1 MISAKFFLQKETFIL
16 DVDFKIPAPQITI
29 IYGQS
34 GSGKTTLLRCIAGLE
49 YALNAELV
57 VNGEVWQDSAKNIFL
72 PTHLRKIGYISQKNS
87 LFPHLNVEENLFFGF
102 KRIEKNQ
109 QKIDPQKIIAA
120 LKIEN
125 LLSRKTDKLSGGETQ
140 KIAIARSLLTSP
152 EILLMDEPVS
162 ALDDKNKMEILD
174 CIKNLHQQLALPIL
188 YVSHSKEETKYLAE
202 GFIGEFIFLKNG
214 KIINS
219 TLVSS

>member
-1 MISAKFFLQKETFIL
+1 MISAQFFLQKETFIL
-16 DVDFKIPAPQITI
+16 DVNFKIPAPQITI

-49 YALNAELV
+49 QAEKAHLT
-57 VNGEVWQDSAKNIFL
+57 VNGKVWQDSTKNIFL
-72 PTHLRKIGYISQKNS
+72 PTHLRKIGYVSQKNS
-87 LFPHLNVEENLFFGF
+87 LFPHLSVEENLFFGF

-125 LLSRKTDKLSGGETQ
+125 LLSRKTDKLSGNLSGGETQ
-140 KIAIARSLLTSP
+140 KIVIGRSLLTSP

-162 ALDDKNKMEILD
+162 ALDDDNKKEILD

-202 GFIGEFIFLKNG
+202 GFTGEFIFLEKG
-214 KIINS
+214 KI
-219 TLVSS
+219 TKK

>member
-1 MISAKFFLQKETFIL
+1 MTKISAQFFLQKETFIL
-16 DVDFKIPAPQITI
+16 DVNFEIPAPQITI

-49 YALNAELV
+49 QAAKAELV
-57 VNGEVWQDSAKNIFL
+57 VNGEVWQNSTKNIFL
-72 PTHLRKIGYISQKNS
+72 PTHLRKIGYVSQKNS
-87 LFPHLNVEENLFFGF
+87 LFPHLSVEENLFFGF

-109 QKIDPQKIIAA
+109 QKIDSKKIIAA

-162 ALDDKNKMEILD
+162 ALDDDNKKEILD
-174 CIKNLHQQLALPIL
+174 CIKNLHHQLALPIL
-188 YVSHSKEETKYLAE
+188 YVSHSKEETKYLE
-202 GFIGEFIFLKNG
+202 GEFIFLEKG
-214 KIINS
+214 RIAEK
-219 TLVSS
+219 